1 MYKTKERNLVGLSF
15 WEHLL
20 CKTVIIQHNVV
31 AAETLTKEKIFCL
44 MTYTSLNEIKT
55 GGVLL
60 IKKWILWIRE
70 IRPVLGMAILNKE
83 KSSKC
88 VHRYLILKHKR
99 AKWTYTILKWTW
111 NERNH
116 QLLRFAFSHIY
127 LDDDDALKPVAARGS
142 LYFAGS
148 GWCDA
153 AGCSSWLFLNF
164 AGRGRCVADG
174 CSSWLFIFRGS
185 WIDRVKH
192 ALSR

>member
-1 MYKTKERNLVGLSF
+1 MSF

-31 AAETLTKEKIFCL
+31 AAETLTKKKIFCL

-60 IKKWILWIRE
+60 IKKRILWIRE

-88 VHRYLILKHKR
+88 VHRYLILKHKS
-99 AKWTYTILKWTW
+99 AKWTHTILEWTW
-111 NERNH
+111 NERDH

-127 LDDDDALKPVAARGS
+127 LDDDDALKPVAAHGS
-142 LYFAGS
+142 LNFAGR

-153 AGCSSWLFLNF
+153 AGCSSWLFQFCGSRTMTCKRLQL
-164 AGRGRCVADG
+164 VALYI
-174 CSSWLFIFRGS
+174 SRVM
-185 WIDRVKH
+185 DRLRQTCII
-192 ALSR
+192 AIGQYN